1 MLDKITITAEQ
12 MSILFI
18 FIILGYVLQK
28 LKLVPENSATVLS
41 KLEMNVILPA
51 LTFSTFSEK
60 FTRDV
65 ISDKLKLLLWATVL
79 LLISGV
85 ACYFI
90 AKLFSKDRSTRA
102 VYTYAFT
109 IPNTGYM
116 GYPLIG
122 GVFGSA
128 MLFDYMVFVIPFSI
142 YIYTVAMYM
151 LNPKHEIS
159 LKSIFNPSFIGVL
172 VGAVWGIF
180 GLPVPT
186 VAKSVLDSASA
197 CLAPLAMLLT
207 GFILS
212 RRPIINLI
220 KNPKMYLAS
229 LLRLIVFPV
238 VFTAVLWL
246 IGVDDYTL
254 MLAALMLS
262 LPMGLNNIVF
272 PEAFG
277 GDSYTGAQS
286 CFVCNVLAFFT
297 VPVMYALI
305 EKLFG

>member
-1 MLDKITITAEQ
+1 MLDKITITVEQ

-28 LKLVPENSATVLS
+28 LKVVPENSATVLS
-41 KLEMNVILPA
+41 KLEMNIILPA
-51 LTFSTFSEK
+51 FTFMTFSQN
-60 FTRDV
+60 FTKEV
-65 ISDKLKLLLWATVL
+65 VGDKVKIVLWATVL
-79 LLISGV
+79 LVISGV
-85 ACYFI
+85 VCFYC
-90 AKLFSKDRSTRA
+90 AKLFSKDKSTRA

-122 GVFGSA
+122 GVFGAA
-128 MLFDYMVFVIPFSI
+128 MLFDYMVLVIPYQI
-142 YIYTVAMYM
+142 YIYTIAIYM
-151 LNPKHEIS
+151 LNPKHELSI
-159 LKSIFNPSFIGVL
+159 KSIFNPSFVGML
-172 VGAVWGIF
+172 LGAVWGIF
-180 GLPVPT
+180 ELPLPD
-186 VAKSVLDSASA
+186 VAVSVLDSASG

-207 GFILS
+207 GFVLS
-212 RRPIINLI
+212 RRPIMNLI

-238 VFTAVLWL
+238 VFTAILWL
-246 IGVDDYTL
+246 LGVDNHIL
-254 MLAALMLS
+254 MLGALMLS